1 MQEKISRGKRMPE
14 KRDYYEV
21 LGVGKSASAEEV
33 KAAYKR
39 MAKQFHPDVSSDP
52 KAKEKFQ
59 EILEAYNVLS
69 DEQKR
74 ANYDQFGHAAEG
86 FSGYQGFGGFGQ
98 GMDFD
103 FSDLFQNFSG
113 FEGFGEFSDL
123 FGGGRA
129 RRHDHAGENLRID
142 ISVSFEEA
150 VFGTEK
156 KIEIERIEECG
167 ICKGSGAEKGTGK
180 KTCSTCK
187 GRGMVQRTQ
196 QTPFG
201 YFATQTTCSKCGGAG
216 EVIEKPCKECNGKG
230 RVRNQRT
237 IEVKIPAGIETGM
250 HLRLE
255 GEGNAGMGKGRKG
268 DLFVVVF
275 VEKHK
280 FFKRDGADI
289 FVEAPLSFAEAALG
303 TELTVPT
310 LNGKATVKIPS
321 GTQTDTIFRMKG
333 KGVKDLK
340 SGKTGDQFVKVKTAT
355 PTHLSKKEKEL
366 FEELKRSNGVSEKRK
381 GFFDWFA
388 KEQ

>member
-1 MQEKISRGKRMPE
+1 MPD

-21 LGVGKSASAEEV
+21 LGLSKSASADDV

-39 MAKQFHPDVSSDP
+39 LAKQFHPDVSKDP

-69 DEQKR
+69 DAQKR
-74 ANYDQFGHAAEG
+74 QNYDQFGHAAEG
-86 FSGYQGFGGFGQ
+86 FSGYQGFRGFGGQ

-103 FSDLFQNFSG
+103 FSDLFENFSG
-113 FEGFGEFSDL
+113 FEGFGEFADF

-129 RRHDHAGENLRID
+129 RRSQDRSGENLRVD

-150 VFGTEK
+150 VFGATK

-167 ICKGSGAEKGTGK
+167 SCKGTGAEKGTGK
-180 KTCSTCK
+180 KTCATCK
-187 GRGMVQRTQ
+187 GGGMVQYSR

-201 YFATQTTCSKCGGAG
+201 YFATQTTCPKCNGFG
-216 EVIEKPCKECNGKG
+216 EVIEKPCRNCNGKG
-230 RVRNQRT
+230 RVRAQKT

-250 HLRLE
+250 HLRLQ
-255 GEGNAGMGKGRKG
+255 GEGNAGTGKGRNG

-303 TELTVPT
+303 TELDIPT
-310 LNGKATVKIPS
+310 LTGKAKLKIPP

-333 KGVKDLK
+333 KGVKNLK
-340 SGKTGDQFVKVKTAT
+340 SGEMGDQFVKVKMVT
-355 PTHLSKKEKEL
+355 PAKLSKKEKEL
-366 FEELKRSNGVSEKRK
+366 FEELQRLNGVSEKRK
-381 GFFDWFA
+381 GFFDWFQ
-388 KEQ
+388 KNE